1 MFSPR
6 GAEYMNL
13 LNHPSQLRLQVPFTH
28 SRMYS
33 TMSRPYTASQAP
45 SSVGYEPYQ
54 TSEYD
59 RAIQQARERER
70 AAEVA
75 RSQSS
80 TPTVAQPN
88 QPPRLPGL
96 NDLFANKLLINPS
109 TREGRKSPAYDDRR
123 RDSVAQGSYF
133 DAARMHGVSTSAN
146 TAVTPQL
153 VLAPPQN
160 GSQTKSGPL
169 TIQSLCSAPEHS
181 FTSPTPS
188 LSTSP
193 TTSQS
198 SNSSMMH
205 PMHRSQPTSPYELP
219 PAFFGTT
226 DLAPATYVYQAASTY
241 EGVSYIPG
249 RGPCHMYK
257 GGYSSKPPRDD
268 IRNALLINR
277 QSQRT
282 SSKTLST

>member
-1 MFSPR
+1 
-6 GAEYMNL
+6 
-13 LNHPSQLRLQVPFTH
+13 
-28 SRMYS
+28 
-33 TMSRPYTASQAP
+33 MSRPYPASQAP
-45 SSVGYEPYQ
+45 SSVIYEPYQ

-80 TPTVAQPN
+80 TPTVAQGPGLAKPN
-88 QPPRLPGL
+88 QAPRLPGL

-133 DAARMHGVSTSAN
+133 EAARMHGVSARTN
-146 TAVTPQL
+146 TAITPPL

-160 GSQTKSGPL
+160 GSQNKTGPL
-169 TIQSLCSAPEHS
+169 TIQSLCSAPEHT

-257 GGYSSKPPRDD
+257 GGYSSKPPQDD
-268 IRNALLINR
+268 VRNALLTSL
-277 QSQRT
+277 QFQRT
-282 SSKTLST
+282 SSKILST